1 MSLAVAALF
10 FVLTPGVLVTLPS
23 GKGKFVVAAT
33 HAAIFALVFHFSH
46 KTLMDLAQQY
56 EGFKAECAQNGEERR
71 YGNQDCCNGKKVA
84 VRSKC

>member
-10 FVLTPGVLVTLPS
+10 FVLTPGVLVTLPP

-33 HAAIFALVFHFSH
+33 HAAIFAVVFHFTQ

-56 EGFKAECAQNGEERR
+56 EGFKADCAKNGEEREF
-71 YGNQDCCNGKKVA
+71 GNQDCCNGKKVA
-84 VRSKC
+84 VGSKC